1 MRISPPSHG
10 LKARKIVPALVV
22 TAMGASLALTTP
34 ASAAPVVK
42 VNGYAATAYGS
53 QISLIGKLH
62 SGPTALTSIGCSKLL
77 NQTTTNSSLAI
88 DAGAAG
94 RVGAVETQIR
104 TYPSYAGVSDTSD
117 SRVAGVNLL
126 GGLITSDA
134 IHASSTA
141 RATGTALSSFGSSS
155 LLNLKIVGQ
164 PPINVAPAANTKI
177 GLPGLGYVI
186 LNQQVESKAA
196 SHISRSVIALHVVV
210 TNANALGLPLG
221 SDIKVGYAA
230 AGLARYVPGLVSGH
244 AYGTE
249 VFVGSAVRSGPT
261 SLAANACLGGNSK
274 STLASLTNV
283 PGVSAGAV
291 TSTANASIA
300 STGLELRNT
309 NTIANVNLFGGLI
322 TADGITTVAHI
333 HGTVGA
339 PSYQIDSIGSKF
351 VNLKIAGVTLPVT
364 VKPNTVISVPGLGS
378 VTLYRTTVYPSTIGV
393 VSIQI
398 VLSVP
403 LSGLPIGTRIYV
415 GVAYGTVIH

>member
-22 TAMGASLALTTP
+22 TAMGASLALTSP

-117 SRVAGVNLL
+117 SHVADVNLL
-126 GGLITSDA
+126 GGLITSGA
-134 IHASSTA
+134 IEASSTA

-155 LLNLKIVGQ
+155 LLSLKIAGTS
-164 PPINVAPAANTKI
+164 INAAPAANTKI
-177 GLPGLGYVI
+177 DLTGLGYVI

-351 VNLKIAGVTLPVT
+351 VNLKIAGITLPVT
-364 VKPNTVISVPGLGS
+364 VKPNTVLDVPGVGK

>member
-117 SRVAGVNLL
+117 SQVADVNLL
-126 GGLITSDA
+126 GGLITSGA

-155 LLNLKIVGQ
+155 LLSLKIAGQ
-164 PPINVAPAANTKI
+164 SINVAPAANTKVD
-177 GLPGLGYVI
+177 LTGLGYVI

-351 VNLKIAGVTLPVT
+351 VNLKIAGITLPVT
-364 VKPNTVISVPGLGS
+364 VKPNTVLDVRGLGS